1 MAKSAA
7 TPKSLK
13 ATKKIKP
20 KVTRTEQYLINL
32 KYMGDEP
39 TFKPG
44 IQVNDTD
51 YSSALTWYNYMCNKS
66 DARSYLE
73 TFLKASGR
81 IDELQKIK
89 ALPDNRLNEHACWIA
104 RMLTRGSKLTQRSIN
119 HMNDRIKDM
128 ILTSDKK
135 EDEDVKRLTGDKEDK
150 LREERVVSIQDRVR
164 EKASNFIGMF
174 DEEIDQVGWN
184 IDTYEWLTKREV
196 PPMIASKF
204 IDHFKPISDE
214 ANQLLDKNCD
224 PQLREG
230 YNHLTRDQIKQRATF
245 YSSLINDVERYVGNT
260 KKQKAQRKPK
270 PVTADK
276 KLKNFKYLK
285 ESKELKLT
293 SVSPEKILGSQGLL
307 AYNTRYNTLTVF
319 QAIDRGGL
327 DVAGTTIKNYDES
340 TTATYRVGSRKAESV
355 LSLALTGGK
364 KNFAKA
370 LNECKKLDNVQDRI
384 NENTILLKVN

>member
-20 KVTRTEQYLINL
+20 KVTRSEQYLINL

-104 RMLTRGSKLTQRSIN
+104 RMLSRGIKLTQRSVD
-119 HMNDRIKDM
+119 HMNAKIKAM
-128 ILTSDKK
+128 ILLTDKRD
-135 EDEDVKRLTGDKEDK
+135 DETEAKTPAPVKDEK
-150 LREERVVSIQDRVR
+150 VISIQDRVR

-245 YSSLINDVERYVGNT
+245 YSSLISDIERYVGNT

-293 SVSPEKILGSQGLL
+293 SISPEKILGSQGLL

-327 DVAGTTIKNYDES
+327 DVAGTTIKKYDES

-370 LNECKKLDNVQDRI
+370 LNECKKLDNVQNRI

>member
-73 TFLKASGR
+73 TFLKASCR

-104 RMLTRGSKLTQRSIN
+104 RMLSRGIKLTQRSVD
-119 HMNDRIKDM
+119 HMNAKIKAM
-128 ILTSDKK
+128 ILLTDKRD
-135 EDEDVKRLTGDKEDK
+135 DETEAKTPAPVKDEK
-150 LREERVVSIQDRVR
+150 VISIQDRVR

-214 ANQLLDKNCD
+214 AKQLLDKNCD
-224 PQLREG
+224 SQLREG

-245 YSSLINDVERYVGNT
+245 YSSLISDVERYVGNT

-293 SVSPEKILGSQGLL
+293 SISPEKILGSQGLL

-327 DVAGTTIKNYDES
+327 DVTGTTIKKYDES

-355 LSLALTGGK
+355 LSLALDGGK